1 VTDFLGRDRWEQRFY
16 TAVQGVQRDTLAR
29 VMGTIR
35 EVGGWSGGSPDLWRE
50 YDADLRAALFPL
62 LEGVYM
68 DAAKQTLGESTI
80 GVEWMLVNQR
90 AADWARGY
98 GFDLV
103 RKIGDTTRD
112 RLQRTISRYF
122 EEQRTMGVLR
132 ADIEKF
138 IPDLRTRLGRF
149 IFARERASMIA
160 STEVTRASA
169 EGQAGLVAEI
179 KTENPD
185 VRMIGLWFTNADEL
199 VCPICRPLNGQ
210 QKTAMG
216 YAVGGR
222 TIQRPPAHVRC
233 RCWENYQFIMPR
245 RKRG

>member
-1 VTDFLGRDRWEQRFY
+1 MTDFLGRDRWERRLY
-16 TAVQGVQRDTLAR
+16 SAVQGVQRDMLTG

-35 EVGGWSGGSPDLWRE
+35 EVGGWTGGSPDLWRE

-68 DAAKQTLGESTI
+68 DAARQTLGESTI
-80 GVEWMLVNQR
+80 GVEWTLVNQR
-90 AADWARGY
+90 AADWARQY

-103 RKIGDTTRD
+103 RKIDDTTRD
-112 RLQRTISRYF
+112 RLQRTIARYF

-149 IFARERASMIA
+149 IFAKERASLIA

-169 EGQAGLVAEI
+169 EGQAGIADEI
-179 KTENPD
+179 KNENPD
-185 VRMIGLWFTNADEL
+185 VALIVTWETNNDEI
-199 VCPICRPLNGQ
+199 VWKCPICWLLHGVKRGINGYYIHPKTGRLYRRP
-210 QKTAMG
+210 T
-216 YAVGGR
+216 
-222 TIQRPPAHVRC
+222 AHV
-233 RCWENYQFIMPR
+233 
-245 RKRG
+245 K